1 MRLWLLT
8 DTEMCRWGRKH
19 SHDLNGRWT
28 AMSRLMAGLCNGFKR
43 EASRSLSGVHTVL
56 VVVVAAVQAWANR
69 REHLEQVDE
78 KEDDKG
84 TKDGPGEAKHC
95 GAPLFKLAVAVDG
108 VVCMHDIVGEDQRRR
123 EPQHAP
129 KAHEDRFDN
138 VTEAAQIAGAAQ
150 EDEDRRFDAD
160 RDGGNHECKVAQ
172 VLALPSA
179 CKHAAITNAKSQN
192 FLSSSGARASML
204 VAESCPSAGAPAV
217 AVISVLTLSSWH
229 SPPNHGPQRM
239 LCQSVVRNARLW
251 QQESLGFARPSV
263 TECD

>member
-1 MRLWLLT
+1 
-8 DTEMCRWGRKH
+8 MCRWGRKH

-108 VVCMHDIVGEDQRRR
+108 VVCMLR
-123 EPQHAP
+123 
-129 KAHEDRFDN
+129 
-138 VTEAAQIAGAAQ
+138 
-150 EDEDRRFDAD
+150 
-160 RDGGNHECKVAQ
+160 
-172 VLALPSA
+172 
-179 CKHAAITNAKSQN
+179 AK
-192 FLSSSGARASML
+192 
-204 VAESCPSAGAPAV
+204 
-217 AVISVLTLSSWH
+217 
-229 SPPNHGPQRM
+229 
-239 LCQSVVRNARLW
+239 
-251 QQESLGFARPSV
+251 
-263 TECD
+263 